1 MAFESFGDYKPS
13 LYFYAAVPSIAIFGL
28 NEFAVRFPSALFGTL
43 TVLLVYFLGLKIRNW
58 KLGITAALLLA
69 ISPWHLQFSRAAFE
83 ANLGLFLTV
92 LGFFWS
98 PALALSMYAYHANRI
113 FALLLFLV
121 LAATGRIKNFWLSSL
136 VFLILI
142 LPLLWQL
149 NSPLIRQRFNETSAF
164 ATLEPILRSNELIA
178 ADGGGRLAKII
189 HHRYWQYSRI
199 FLTNY
204 FNHFNFNYLFL
215 SGDSNPRHSVQ
226 SVGYLYLIQF
236 PFLIYGLLLSLKRH
250 NKLDLLLLAWLFLA
264 PIPAALT
271 LASPHGLRSL
281 SMIIPLTIITAIGL
295 TRFKKIFLIILLLEL
310 GHYLY
315 VYYQIYPA
323 KWASVWQAGYKPMI
337 QSVVAKQAQYDHV
350 YITRALGRPSIYYWF
365 YTQTDPRLVQALNN
379 SVPKDQGEY
388 LEFGKIKFQSDNYL
402 PHSLIVTDEA
412 GVFKIYEN

>member
-1 MAFESFGDYKPS
+1 MATKF
-13 LYFYAAVPSIAIFGL
+13 
-28 NEFAVRFPSALFGTL
+28 
-43 TVLLVYFLGLKIRNW
+43 
-58 KLGITAALLLA
+58 TAY
-69 ISPWHLQFSRAAFE
+69 
-83 ANLGLFLTV
+83 
-92 LGFFWS
+92 
-98 PALALSMYAYHANRI
+98 PA
-113 FALLLFLV
+113 
-121 LAATGRIKNFWLSSL
+121 
-136 VFLILI
+136 
-142 LPLLWQL
+142 
-149 NSPLIRQRFNETSAF
+149 RFNETSAF

-295 TRFKKIFLIILLLEL
+295 TRFKKYF
-310 GHYLY
+310 
-315 VYYQIYPA
+315 
-323 KWASVWQAGYKPMI
+323 
-337 QSVVAKQAQYDHV
+337 
-350 YITRALGRPSIYYWF
+350 
-365 YTQTDPRLVQALNN
+365 
-379 SVPKDQGEY
+379 
-388 LEFGKIKFQSDNYL
+388 
-402 PHSLIVTDEA
+402 
-412 GVFKIYEN
+412 